1 MSQLEQ
7 SRYEVYEIMAKAVI
21 GGAALPVSYIGTSLA
36 GNIHQAMAEHLVS
49 EPMRNIAL
57 WHCLRIDP
65 NYSVHSRGE
74 VSSEQAAADL
84 VRSLIAA
91 CPLVLNEHG
100 AAWAG
105 NSVYHQY
112 LTEHGL
118 KQEDQK
124 IQFQRCWSCGDTKAL
139 NEFSM
144 LRNEPRTD
152 CRECIRDQAN
162 SDLDLADYRQFRIN
176 GGRLTS
182 SRAKVK

>member
-21 GGAALPVSYIGTSLA
+21 GGAVLPVSYIGTSLA

-91 CPLVLNEHG
+91 CPLVLNEYG
-100 AAWAG
+100 TAWVG
-105 NSVYHQY
+105 NSIYHQY

-118 KQEDQK
+118 DPKGQK
-124 IQFQRCWSCGDTKAL
+124 IQFQRCWSCGETKEL
-139 NEFSM
+139 SEFSV
-144 LRNEPRTD
+144 LENRLRTD
-152 CRECIRDQAN
+152 CNDCLRDQRKT
-162 SDLDLADYRQFRIN
+162 DLGLADYRQFRIN
-176 GGRLTS
+176 GGRLAS
-182 SRAKVK
+182 SRSKDK